1 MRFSVDSVI
10 HLFNKRGQ
18 EGEEGAKKS
27 EQEKE
32 ERGGGGGWG
41 REKGRNFPASRGLFS
56 NTREKLSDEEAHFSF
71 SLFFSLLL
79 KPITDHSYYKE
90 RRS

>member
-1 MRFSVDSVI
+1 MDSVI

-18 EGEEGAKKS
+18 EGEEGGKKS

-32 ERGGGGGWG
+32 GGWG
-41 REKGRNFPASRGLFS
+41 RENGRNFPASRGLFS
-56 NTREKLSDEEAHFSF
+56 NTREKLSDEDAHFSF

-79 KPITDHSYYKE
+79 KPTLIILIIKNVEAED
-90 RRS
+90 

>member
-32 ERGGGGGWG
+32 EGGWG

-56 NTREKLSDEEAHFSF
+56 NTREKRSDEEAHFSF

>member
-1 MRFSVDSVI
+1 MRFSVDSVS

-18 EGEEGAKKS
+18 EGEEGAKKR

-32 ERGGGGGWG
+32 EGGGGWG

-56 NTREKLSDEEAHFSF
+56 KGKAVSDEEAHFSF
-71 SLFFSLLL
+71 SLFFPLLL
-79 KPITDHSYYKE
+79 NISMIILIKKVEAEDS
-90 RRS
+90 

>member
-27 EQEKE
+27 EKEKE
-32 ERGGGGGWG
+32 EGG
-41 REKGRNFPASRGLFS
+41 REKRQNFPASRGLFS
-56 NTREKLSDEEAHFSF
+56 KGKAVSDEEAHFSF
-71 SLFFSLLL
+71 SLFFPLLL
-79 KPITDHSYYKE
+79 NISMIILIKKVEAEDS
-90 RRS
+90 